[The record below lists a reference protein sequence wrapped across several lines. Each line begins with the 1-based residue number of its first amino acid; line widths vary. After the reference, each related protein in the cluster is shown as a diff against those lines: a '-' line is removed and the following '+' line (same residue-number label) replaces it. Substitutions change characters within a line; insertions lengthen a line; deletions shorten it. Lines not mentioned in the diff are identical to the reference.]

1 MKVFIRLL
9 LALVALLLIT
19 IMSAVF
25 GVGGFLFT
33 LGLFAVIWFAFAG

>member
-1 MKVFIRLL
+1 MKIVIRLVL
-9 LALVALLLIT
+9 GLAALLLLT
-19 IMSAVF
+19 IASLIF